1 MLNTLVTRRGSL
13 VCTTSP
19 FLTRQ
24 TSPLAGL
31 FAMHGSFQN
40 RVWSLTDS
48 TLAKLKVV
56 WFFRKL
62 HYTNSLISYN
72 HLTHLLIL
80 NVCLGKKIGLA
91 GYHCPH
97 TCYVGLPAFPKWEGL
112 FCCFLIIK
120 TTH

>member
-31 FAMHGSFQN
+31 FALHGSFQN
-40 RVWSLTDS
+40 RVCSLTDS

-62 HYTNSLISYN
+62 HYTNKQPYQLQSSN
-72 HLTHLLIL
+72 TFTHPQ
-80 NVCLGKKIGLA
+80 CLS
-91 GYHCPH
+91 
-97 TCYVGLPAFPKWEGL
+97 W
-112 FCCFLIIK
+112 
-120 TTH
+120 